1 MENNIFVFV
10 AEKQIIGVFFL
21 PLKLNQVKIELNF
34 FLMEISYTV
43 WTVVINNDGHTLALT
58 SFHTMCGA
66 KLTHIVF
73 TWSNIEIKRKNVKR
87 KDSHSQIS
95 KNNRLRQT
103 VINKLARKIPSHLMK
118 EKNDS
123 RYRYIPWF

>member
-43 WTVVINNDGHTLALT
+43 
-58 SFHTMCGA
+58 
-66 KLTHIVF
+66 
-73 TWSNIEIKRKNVKR
+73 
-87 KDSHSQIS
+87 
-95 KNNRLRQT
+95 
-103 VINKLARKIPSHLMK
+103 
-118 EKNDS
+118 
-123 RYRYIPWF
+123 